1 MEKENE
7 PQTLELKQ
15 TEEALTKE
23 RDDKK
28 TIRCL
33 RRDLKRANNTI
44 SELQKAKRA
53 CAHRQIQPQMTAGF
67 SDSSATAS
75 QSLKHM
81 ENALNEFGEVLKANM
96 DYFFLFKITRENP
109 HLPSE
114 ISTEKISRSISRCM
128 RVPHEIAT

>member
-15 TEEALTKE
+15 TEEALTVYNQVRELLKKNSHIINRLPKAFQRIAGPESEMEKE

-75 QSLKHM
+75 QS
-81 ENALNEFGEVLKANM
+81 VLTKKAEEM
-96 DYFFLFKITRENP
+96 GD
-109 HLPSE
+109 
-114 ISTEKISRSISRCM
+114 
-128 RVPHEIAT
+128 